1 MGLPASGAISLN
13 DVNVELGNTATAQID
28 MNSAAVRGL
37 LGIASGAISMSDGYG
52 KSSQFSFSI
61 TSNVNNA
68 NLATLATNAGWN
80 GSSALVATI
89 NAGVYCNST
98 HYLAY
103 GMIINGSFPGG
114 VTLINNGY
122 IVGRGGNGGRGA
134 TSSNAG
140 AGNTG
145 GTALVIQSPVSIYNY
160 GTIAGGGG
168 GGGGGSSTY
177 WSDKGSGG
185 YAQGGGGGGGASGL
199 SASVGAAYGPSQGG
213 GNNTYGNGALG
224 QWTSGGYGRAGTGGR
239 GGARGAAGLS
249 GSSST
254 GRISL
259 AFAPGGAGGLA
270 TSGQS
275 NVTWLATGTRIG
287 GLG

>member
-13 DVNVELGNTATAQID
+13 DVNVELGNTATSQID

-37 LGIASGAISMSDGYG
+37 FGIASGAISMSDGYG

-61 TSNVNNA
+61 ASNVNNA

-80 GSSALVATI
+80 GSSELVATI
-89 NAGVYCNST
+89 EPNVYCNST

-103 GMIINGSFPGG
+103 GLIINGSFPGG

-122 IVGRGGNGGRGA
+122 IVGRGGAGGRGSTN
-134 TSSNAG
+134 TSASGG
-140 AGNTG
+140 AG
-145 GTALVIQSPVSIYNY
+145 GTALVIQSPVSIYNN

-168 GGGGGSSTY
+168 GGGGGNSTY
-177 WSDKGSGG
+177 WQEKGSSA

-199 SASVGAAYGPSQGG
+199 TASLGAAYGPSQGG

-239 GGARGAAGLS
+239 GGTRGAPGIAGVKNT
-249 GSSST
+249 GSLT
-254 GRISL
+254 VAGG
-259 AFAPGGAGGLA
+259 PPGAGGLA

>member
-28 MNSAAVRGL
+28 MNSAAFRGL
-37 LGIASGAISMSDGYG
+37 FGIGSGAISMSDGYG

-68 NLATLATNAGWN
+68 NLATLATNAGWD
-80 GSSALVATI
+80 GSAELIATI
-89 NAGVYCNST
+89 EPNVYCNST

-103 GMIINGSFPGG
+103 GMIITGSFPGG

-122 IVGRGGNGGRGA
+122 IVGRGGNGGKGA
-134 TSSNAG
+134 TSSNATG
-140 AGNTG
+140 GGTG
-145 GTALVIQSPVSIYNY
+145 GTALVIQSSVSIYNY

-168 GGGGGSSTY
+168 GGGGGNSTY

-199 SASVGAAYGPSQGG
+199 TASLGNTYGPSQGG

-224 QWTSGGYGRAGTGGR
+224 QWTTGGYGRAGTGGR
-239 GGARGAAGLS
+239 GGTRGAAGLS
-249 GSSST
+249 GVKSS
-254 GRISL
+254 GNISL
-259 AFAPGGAGGLA
+259 AIGPGGGGGLA

-275 NVTWLATGTRIG
+275 NVTWLATGTRLG